1 MRRQNVRFWSEH
13 CLRQTY
19 VPKAPNSSPICNSLL
34 LLFVKLCKSF
44 AKIDGKCAK
53 KCLKKVAFLA
63 HLRFSGEFGADA
75 RLSVCIHASTPLR
88 GDGWLKL
95 FLEAKHARPFRRTNS
110 KAKLCIKGAHIFG
123 CHESN
128 ERSWACLLFQIG

>member
-1 MRRQNVRFWSEH
+1 MALEGTF
-13 CLRQTY
+13 C
-19 VPKAPNSSPICNSLL
+19 PSLL

-44 AKIDGKCAK
+44 AKIYGKCAK

-63 HLRFSGEFGADA
+63 HLRFSGEFGAGA

-95 FLEAKHARPFRRTNS
+95 FLQAKHARPFRRTTG
-110 KAKLCIKGAHIFG
+110 KAKLCM
-123 CHESN
+123 N
-128 ERSWACLLFQIG
+128 EAQ